1 MSWNHRII
9 FHREKPARNSYFA
22 VHECHYERDGDKIPM
37 YWTTEAIRI
46 IEDSVD
52 YVRVTLTR
60 IRKACNQ
67 PILTIKGKKL
77 VVYSALQNGP
87 KLRSG
92 LSQRMGQIDHA
103 CASARLNAWSYA
115 GR

>member
-22 VHECHYERDGDKIPM
+22 VHECHYDCAGDKIPTS
-37 YWTTEAIRI
+37 WTEEAIRI

-52 YVRVTLTR
+52 EMRVTLTR

-77 VVYSALQNGP
+77 VVYSAPQNKP
-87 KLRSG
+87 ESP
-92 LSQRMGQIDHA
+92 
-103 CASARLNAWSYA
+103 
-115 GR
+115 